1 MIRSL
6 FVGLCVTLAL
16 ATTTSLVRA
25 TTIISRSPEALAQQS
40 ALVVDG
46 TVSAV
51 RSYWNDDHTRI
62 LTEATVAV
70 GGTHKGSGRAQV
82 RVVQLGGVVGNVRM
96 TAHGAL
102 AWRPGEEVLL
112 FLEPSITDAWQ
123 VAGFSQGKYTIE
135 RDARSGQAYVRQ
147 AMPADTKS
155 GGPATA
161 PGSTSAATTER
172 VALEQFLNRVLPQR

>member
-6 FVGLCVTLAL
+6 FLLICVGLVLAVTM
-16 ATTTSLVRA
+16 TTAPA
-25 TTIISRSPEALAQQS
+25 TTIIARTPEQLAQQS

-46 TVSAV
+46 TVKGV
-51 RSYWNDDHTRI
+51 RSYWNDDHSKI

-70 GGTHKGSGRAQV
+70 NGTYKGEGGGEV
-82 RVVQLGGVVGNVRM
+82 RVLQLGGVVGNVRM

-112 FLEPSITDAWQ
+112 FLESSGADAWQ
-123 VAGFSQGKYTIE
+123 VSGFSQGKYMIE
-135 RDARSGQAYVRQ
+135 RDARSGQAFVRQ
-147 AMPADTKS
+147 AAPADSKA
-155 GGPATA
+155 GGPAATQGA
-161 PGSTSAATTER
+161 TSATTER